1 MFRKIG
7 DALRRFMYGRYG
19 TDQLN
24 MALMVLGVVL
34 LLIGIWVKWMIYPAY
49 AVLIFYIYR
58 CYSKNIVRRR
68 KENAWFMRV
77 TAPFRPHRRRR
88 DRRRECATPHCPSKR
103 PGQHAAPVPAGR
115 CDGCR
120 PHKGCCQSERSSPEL
135 LQLEPVL
142 GISP

>member
-77 TAPFRPHRRRR
+77 TAPFRDRQHRYFR
-88 DRRRECATPHCPSKR
+88 CP
-103 PGQHAAPVPAGR
+103 
-115 CDGCR
+115 GCR
-120 PHKGCCQSERSSPEL
+120 QAVRVPRGKGRIKIACPKCGRKFEKNT
-135 LQLEPVL
+135 
-142 GISP
+142 